1 MHRTMGKDHD
11 IQTVPSSTTTLT
23 LLIFVLKITQRHLFG
38 SISRVSMLWKINEFE
53 KWAPHKLTVYA
64 QQNLNR
70 HPKGR
75 NELNEFFIRIQ
86 LSSKCIFLDQWV
98 CYGSM
103 FWTFFCFLWKYYE
116 SFCDKNMNDDR
127 KSFHYDTFMMILDI
141 IFTRMF

>member
-1 MHRTMGKDHD
+1 MHWTMGKDHD

-75 NELNEFFIRIQ
+75 NELNEFFIRII

-103 FWTFFCFLWKYYE
+103 FWTFFVSCENITNHSVMKTW
-116 SFCDKNMNDDR
+116 
-127 KSFHYDTFMMILDI
+127 MMIESLFI
-141 IFTRMF
+141 MIPLCWSFI